1 MMDGVLDVQLDGS
14 KAMPRNVALKANAER
29 PTSVSRSPF
38 RRQLLH
44 ELCPSGIHGAL
55 IAFALFGRRLLCGHP
70 TDAGEDPPLQPR
82 RGAAWAQE
90 HGNSPNAV
98 LVHIHRALEQAHQ
111 HIKETVVGASPHGV
125 ELQSVAD
132 GEHVRPLPHK
142 AMVF

>member
-1 MMDGVLDVQLDGS
+1 
-14 KAMPRNVALKANAER
+14 MPRNVADQLLEGKRRAPHKRVWDPHLDLLANL
-29 PTSVSRSPF
+29 

-90 HGNSPNAV
+90 HGNPPNAV

-125 ELQSVAD
+125 EL
-132 GEHVRPLPHK
+132 
-142 AMVF
+142 